1 MVRGGR
7 GGRGDGSR
15 GGGGRGDGPRGGG
28 PRGGGWTRDEGGI
41 VLQLLISVPLPSW
54 TTRTKTWNATST
66 ATTAIPSTSNGG
78 ASGPQ

>member
-1 MVRGGR
+1 MDQEVVDEQGIKE
-7 GGRGDGSR
+7 
-15 GGGGRGDGPRGGG
+15 
-28 PRGGGWTRDEGGI
+28 GWTRDQGGI
-41 VLQLLISVPLPSW
+41 VSQLLISVPLPSR